1 MTHEK
6 EALERNLR
14 DDLVDWDELQKK
26 LDSIPLIYGDTS
38 VSYSGGLDSTVVAY
52 LAGLKTPGRL
62 HLMTMI
68 HNYGSLFNHWAGR
81 HVVDLKRIHG
91 DKRVI
96 HRYVNHSDV
105 FQELTLKTLLPDLVK
120 YGHFVWCLGC
130 NLSLMTKVIINN
142 LLYSIPN
149 HLYCS
154 SVGGQYAVMSMSMTH
169 DEWKKL
175 YAEYGIR
182 FQTPLLDADI
192 AKGEERAVMERAGIW
207 VGYRFRRG
215 VHGVQP
221 ICIPGFQHILDV
233 LVDFHTTYDP
243 DKVQKYIR
251 SRWPMMKAI
260 VAEFFRQ
267 RNLPLDE
274 LIQRNMRQYEAAE
287 KLIAAKTAKPERT
300 ETQPAVKVE
309 AIEVTPAKA
318 ETQPAVKAEVIEVTP
333 AKAETQPAV
342 KAETIEVAPAKAE
355 PTPKKEPKSKPVK
368 KKHSGKKTRSHKKDE
383 QKKSTLAKKTRRKK
397 GSGKR
402 SPAKRKPKD
411 RQGKKTE

>member
-26 LDSIPLIYGDTS
+26 LDSIPLIHGDTS

-81 HVVDLKRIHG
+81 HVVDLKRIYG

-105 FQELTLKTLLPDLVK
+105 FKELTLKTLLPDLGR

-192 AKGEERAVMERAGIW
+192 AKGEERAIMERAGIW

-260 VAEFFRQ
+260 VEEFFRQ
-267 RNLPLDE
+267 RNLPLEE

-287 KLIAAKTAKPERT
+287 KLIAGEAAKPE
-300 ETQPAVKVE
+300 PAE
-309 AIEVTPAKA
+309 
-318 ETQPAVKAEVIEVTP
+318 
-333 AKAETQPAV
+333 
-342 KAETIEVAPAKAE
+342 AE
-355 PTPKKEPKSKPVK
+355 PVPKRKKRVRPVRIKSKPKKRKKVK
-368 KKHSGKKTRSHKKDE
+368 PATEDKAAEPSPAQEKSKTEKKNKPSRRKTRSHKKDE

-402 SPAKRKPKD
+402 SPAKKKPKD